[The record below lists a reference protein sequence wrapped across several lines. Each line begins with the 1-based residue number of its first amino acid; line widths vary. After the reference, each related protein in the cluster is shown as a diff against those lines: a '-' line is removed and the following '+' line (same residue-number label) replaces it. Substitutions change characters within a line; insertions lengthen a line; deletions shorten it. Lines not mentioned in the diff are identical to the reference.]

1 MISFRV
7 AAPVSVLASTH
18 INDHLAQSGSLSGE
32 RSHKNNMVS
41 HSGESGTEKT
51 KRDPQNHRTVDR
63 VTRILE
69 EVVYHPGMT
78 FGDLVRV
85 LDSPKSSVHGFVQGL
100 LAKGWLYEEQNRFY
114 LGPAVY
120 GLTLASGHVRADHIT
135 HADLLALHEAT
146 GLAVFL
152 GVQAGDH
159 LIYIAEAGTDPVEGF
174 AARTNIRRTLLM
186 TAAGK
191 ALLAEQ
197 GEADRLSY
205 LRRQQPAER
214 DLVDHFLGELQDI
227 KRTRIA
233 TNLRGGTR
241 FAIATAV
248 HNHAGSVVAAITLVG
263 AAQDVQPNTVQL
275 SQVLLATVDTWS
287 TRKDGR

>member
-1 MISFRV
+1 MVEKEDS
-7 AAPVSVLASTH
+7 AAA
-18 INDHLAQSGSLSGE
+18 E
-32 RSHKNNMVS
+32 RA
-41 HSGESGTEKT
+41 

-78 FGDLVRV
+78 FGELVRV
-85 LDSPKSSVHGFVQGL
+85 LEYPKSSVHGFVQGL
-100 LAKGWLYEEQNRFY
+100 LAKGWLYEDRNRFY

-120 GLTLASGHVRADHIT
+120 GLTLASGHVRADFVT

-159 LIYIAEAGTDPVEGF
+159 LIYIAEAGIDPVEGF

-197 GEADRLSY
+197 AEADRLSY
-205 LRRQQPAER
+205 LRRCAVDER
-214 DLVDHFLGELQDI
+214 ERVDTFLGEMDDI
-227 KRTRIA
+227 RRTRIA
-233 TNLRGGTR
+233 TNLRSNKR
-241 FAIATAV
+241 FAVATCVRNLAGTAV
-248 HNHAGSVVAAITLVG
+248 AAVTLVG
-263 AAQDVQPNTVQL
+263 AEQ
-275 SQVLLATVDTWS
+275 QVRPHVEELGQTLLKAVAAWS
-287 TRKDGR
+287 KHSVR

>member
-1 MISFRV
+1 MISRERV
-7 AAPVSVLASTH
+7 
-18 INDHLAQSGSLSGE
+18 GSIPGD
-32 RSHKNNMVS
+32 RSYKNNMVNT
-41 HSGESGTEKT
+41 SGSAATEKA

-78 FGDLVRV
+78 FGELVRV

-100 LAKGWLYEEQNRFY
+100 LAKGWLYEEKNRFY

-159 LIYIAEAGTDPVEGF
+159 LIYIAESGTDPVEGF
-174 AARTNIRRTLLM
+174 AARTDIRRTLLM

-197 GEADRLSY
+197 GEVDRLSY
-205 LRRQQPAER
+205 LRRQGPAER
-214 DLVDHFLGELQDI
+214 ELVDHFLGELEDI

-233 TNLRGGTR
+233 TNLRGGKR

-248 HNHAGSVVAAITLVG
+248 HNRSGAVVAAVTLVG
-263 AAQDVQPNTVQL
+263 PAEKVHRRAEQDPARHRGWLEKAFGRCLRHRPLRLL
-275 SQVLLATVDTWS
+275 SRWS
-287 TRKDGR
+287 T

>member
-1 MISFRV
+1 MTNT
-7 AAPVSVLASTH
+7 PEST
-18 INDHLAQSGSLSGE
+18 S
-32 RSHKNNMVS
+32 
-41 HSGESGTEKT
+41 TEKA

-78 FGDLVRV
+78 FGELVRV

-100 LAKGWLYEEQNRFY
+100 LAQGWLYEEKNRFY

-174 AARTNIRRTLLM
+174 AARTDIRRTLLM

-191 ALLAEQ
+191 ALLAEYTDA
-197 GEADRLSY
+197 ERLSY
-205 LRRQQPAER
+205 LRRRAPTER
-214 DLVDHFLGELQDI
+214 DLVDHFLGDLEDI
-227 KRTRIA
+227 KATGIA
-233 TNLRGGTR
+233 TNLRGGKR
-241 FAIATAV
+241 FAIATV
-248 HNHAGSVVAAITLVG
+248 VRNRAGIVVGALTLVG
-263 AAQDVQPNTVQL
+263 PVQNVQPRTAQLGAMLRETVGAW
-275 SQVLLATVDTWS
+275 ATRPAHS
-287 TRKDGR
+287 